1 MIIINKKLQRLAFES
16 HCDLVVGDRGSGKST
31 YMALKCEAFLNAG
44 YRVFCQYPYRGA
56 FQIPLVEKKVKDT
69 KKYIIDKDWLY
80 NTDLS
85 HSLVMIDE
93 ARTVWNARA
102 YTAWTE
108 SDEDF
113 FNMIRKT
120 DTYLCLATQRYD
132 GVDLNIRYACDYTYF
147 IQQNRF
153 LKNWSTVD
161 VSRSVQLKVADKQTQ
176 VVSKGYSKNAMK
188 VTWDI
193 GEVPIAYCH
202 FYRKPFYGDFKTNHT
217 LSEKLP
223 ANVASWD
230 SILTE
235 KDLDVMDYP
244 DSVSFDFSVIN
255 LDEDKK

>member
-16 HCDLVVGDRGSGKST
+16 SCDLVVGDRGSGKST
-31 YMALKCEAFLNAG
+31 FFALKADVFKEAG
-44 YRVFCQYPYRGA
+44 YRVYCQYPYKGA
-56 FQIPLVEKKVKDT
+56 YRIPLVEKKMGKSI
-69 KKYIIDKDWLY
+69 KYIVDKDWLY

-102 YTAWTE
+102 YTSWTE

-120 DTYLCLATQRYD
+120 DTYLTLATQRYD
-132 GVDLNIRYACDYTYF
+132 GVDLNIRFACDYTYF
-147 IQQNRF
+147 IQRSRF
-153 LKNWSTVD
+153 FRNWSTVD

-202 FYRKPFYGDFKTNHT
+202 FYRKPYYGDFETLHT
-217 LSEKLP
+217 LLVKQPAEAVLWDDILSE
-223 ANVASWD
+223 AGVEQESD
-230 SILTE
+230 FVGVGSDDFT
-235 KDLDVMDYP
+235 
-244 DSVSFDFSVIN
+244 VS
-255 LDEDKK
+255 L

>member
-1 MIIINKKLQRLAFES
+1 MIIINKKLQRLSFES

-31 YMALKCEAFLNAG
+31 YFGLKSDVFLDAG
-44 YRVFCQYPYRGA
+44 YKVYCQYPYKGCYR
-56 FQIPLVEKKVKDT
+56 IPLVERKVGKT
-69 KKYIIDKDWLY
+69 KKYVVDKDWLY
-80 NTDLS
+80 NSDLS

-102 YTAWTE
+102 YTSWTE

-113 FNMIRKT
+113 FNLIRKT

-132 GVDLNIRYACDYTYF
+132 GVDLNIRFACDYTYF

-153 LKNWSTVD
+153 FKNWSTVD

-188 VTWDI
+188 VSWEI

-202 FYRKPFYGDFKTNHT
+202 FYRKPFYGLFETKHT
-217 LSEKLP
+217 LLVKEPAKAELWDDVLNLSEFQLKEVPLF
-223 ANVASWD
+223 
-230 SILTE
+230 TE
-235 KDLDVMDYP
+235 SDMELKD
-244 DSVSFDFSVIN
+244 FVIS
-255 LDEDKK
+255 L